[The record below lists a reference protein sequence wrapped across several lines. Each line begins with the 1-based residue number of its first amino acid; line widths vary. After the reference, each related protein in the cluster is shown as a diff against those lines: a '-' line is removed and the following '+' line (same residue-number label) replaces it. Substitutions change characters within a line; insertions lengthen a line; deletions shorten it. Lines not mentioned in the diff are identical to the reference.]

1 MSTIRDVARKAG
13 VAIST
18 VSAVINHSAPTS
30 AEVVAR
36 VERAV
41 AEIGYSPQRAAQTLR
56 SGRSRLIGVVVPD
69 ITNPHFSALAR
80 IVEKECLQAGYMTFV
95 YNTDEDTNHEMRIL
109 RMMRME
115 RVAGLILISTRS
127 DARHGRRLKQEI
139 HVPTVLMGS
148 AVSGAPYDFV
158 ALDESEAGAIAA
170 GRLLDLGHRRIVV
183 IGGRRSVSSHTLR
196 LQGCRAAFRS
206 RGLKL
211 SEDQIRFA
219 NFVADE
225 AYGETRRCMSEA
237 PRPTAIISFSN
248 FMTLGVMRALI
259 DLGRRVPGGGVA
271 RRRRRSR
278 MGGRHAPASDAYR
291 AADRGHDPRRD
302 RRSARIDRAPSA
314 IRAAADTVPTC
325 ADRARIMRPTRSSD
339 SEWLARFVNSRTSHA
354 RMERRGSRNIVLAL
368 Q

>member
-109 RMMRME
+109 RMMRRE

-127 DARHGRRLKQEI
+127 DARHGRRLMEEI

-148 AVSGAPYDFV
+148 AVSGAPYDLV
-158 ALDESEAGAIAA
+158 ALDDLQAGAMAA
-170 GRLLDLGHRRIVV
+170 GRLLELGHRRIAV
-183 IGGRRSVSSHTLR
+183 IGGRRGVSSHGLR
-196 LQGCRAAFRS
+196 VRGCRMAFRAH
-206 RGLKL
+206 GLKL
-211 SEDQIRFA
+211 AESQICCA
-219 NFVADE
+219 NFTSEE
-225 AYGETRRCMSEA
+225 AYEQTILCMSQRT
-237 PRPTAIISFSN
+237 PPTALISLSN
-248 FMTLGVMRALI
+248 FMTIGVMRALDAI
-259 DLGRRVPGGGVA
+259 KCRCPEDVSLIGVDDL
-271 RRRRRSR
+271 
-278 MGGRHAPASDAYR
+278 DW
-291 AADRGHDPRRD
+291 ADVM
-302 RRSARIDRAPSA
+302 SL
-314 IRAAADTVPTC
+314 
-325 ADRARIMRPTRSSD
+325 RPTLIAQPI
-339 SEWLARFVNSRTSHA
+339 EEMTWAAIVALLKKVV
-354 RMERRGSRNIVLAL
+354 RGSFPSNQQLLFAPRLVERASCARW
-368 Q
+368 QGEQVTGTSQF